1 MKSSGYEQS
10 HVSTLLAENAS
21 TGSTSPFGSHDSP
34 TILRMLSEIRLHF
47 GDRMKFRIEPGDDT
61 SGDVL

>member
-1 MKSSGYEQS
+1 MKGSGYEQS

-21 TGSTSPFGSHDSP
+21 TGSTSPFGSHDSR

-47 GDRMKFRIEPGDDT
+47 GDRVEFRIEPGDDT